1 MSKQVSRGSA
11 GEYQSDERAGVTRL
25 RRASICISRPPA
37 PPGSIWSSA
46 GLRCSLNANCAG
58 AYTPVSEP
66 SRLPSGPILLTP
78 TRTPCP
84 SYGQRPPTKSWPV
97 SPDFVSG
104 LQRQDTRERLINSR
118 FHEAIC
124 FSVDQD
130 GPSAGNPL
138 VRERL
143 SRIPPPSGGPRP
155 RPLGCRQQVP
165 ACYIQIRQAAT
176 DRQPVRILRE
186 PPVPHFGPPEDP
198 LDHQEHMLDFGTNLR
213 LRPIAGPLRLAQG
226 PMAMGFRLDEALG
239 MGSMVLNHVALP
251 AIGGI
256 APYSCL
262 LSMQQL
268 RQHLAVMDIRRRG
281 RH

>member
-66 SRLPSGPILLTP
+66 SRLSSGPILLTP

-104 LQRQDTRERLINSR
+104 LQRQDT
-118 FHEAIC
+118 
-124 FSVDQD
+124 SV
-130 GPSAGNPL
+130 
-138 VRERL
+138 L
-143 SRIPPPSGGPRP
+143 S
-155 RPLGCRQQVP
+155 LK
-165 ACYIQIRQAAT
+165 
-176 DRQPVRILRE
+176 
-186 PPVPHFGPPEDP
+186 F
-198 LDHQEHMLDFGTNLR
+198 
-213 LRPIAGPLRLAQG
+213 
-226 PMAMGFRLDEALG
+226 
-239 MGSMVLNHVALP
+239 VALIRV
-251 AIGGI
+251 A
-256 APYSCL
+256 APPLTCPL
-262 LSMQQL
+262 T
-268 RQHLAVMDIRRRG
+268 HRRRG
-281 RH
+281 DGEGTTHWTDDMNL